1 MRNLKS
7 FIAILLFSLAVT
19 FSANAAEKDPSK
31 VTSELR
37 SEIMKFLGDKI
48 PLDLKSTS
56 TAEVSFMIN
65 NQNELVVIDV
75 DSNLKDFNSF
85 VKSKLNYK
93 KIITKGIQKGEIY
106 KMPVKINKGL

>member
-7 FIAILLFSLAVT
+7 IIAILLFSLT
-19 FSANAAEKDPSK
+19 ISFSANATEKDPSK

-37 SEIMKFLGDKI
+37 TEIMKFLGDKI
-48 PLDLKSTS
+48 SLDLKSTS

-75 DSNLKDFNSF
+75 DSNLKEFNSF
-85 VKSKLNYK
+85 VKNKLNYK
-93 KIITKGIQKGEIY
+93 KIATKGIQKGEIY
-106 KMPVKINKGL
+106 RVPVKINKGL